1 MPWTTIRL
9 WILMLGWPTLALG
22 SIYILY
28 KSFDFLR
35 RIRQASLGKF
45 VLVTNTGIIVSMWC
59 LGLVATFFLLQ
70 DAIGGVTVVLPIF
83 IIWAV
88 VMVTL
93 LFMANKWGNEA
104 VEINTKIQRTKDEL
118 EKSVRQRTKELQ
130 LALANNVALLE
141 SIGDGLIAADTK
153 LKIMMVNPAAQK
165 MLGWKID
172 DLRGQIMTAET
183 PRIEDERGEEVDVK
197 SLPANMALLT
207 GKKVKMDAASKD
219 TYYYVRKDGTRFPVA
234 ITATP
239 ITIKD
244 QTKGIIMLFRD
255 ISTEKELDKA
265 KSEFISLASHQLRTP
280 PTAIKWNAELLLED
294 KSGKMSKAQT
304 EMVEEVKEISEKMI
318 ETVSS
323 LLNVSRIELGTFI
336 VDPKPVDYREVAAE
350 ALKELKPQIN
360 IKKLQV
366 LEKFDKDIPM
376 IPADPGLA
384 KIVIENLLT
393 NAVKYT
399 PEEGQVKIEIKN
411 QPKTKSILISV
422 KDTGCG
428 IPKKDQE
435 KIFKKMFR
443 AENVKSKIDGTGFGL
458 YLLKSVVEMAGG
470 KVWFESQENK
480 GTTFFVELPYSGMKK
495 KEGTSRLGQ

>member
-1 MPWTTIRL
+1 
-9 WILMLGWPTLALG
+9 MLGWPTLAIG

-35 RIRQASLGKF
+35 RIRQTSLGKF
-45 VLVTNTGIIVSMWC
+45 VLVTNTGIIISMWC
-59 LGLVATFFLLQ
+59 LGLVATYYLLQ
-70 DAIGGVTVVLPIF
+70 DAIGGVTIVLPVF

-88 VMVTL
+88 IMTVVL
-93 LFMANKWGNEA
+93 YLANKWGNEA
-104 VEINTKIQRTKDEL
+104 VEINIKIQRTKDEL

-130 LALANNVALLE
+130 LALANNVALIE

-165 MLGWKID
+165 MLGWNFA
-172 DLRGQIMTAET
+172 DLKGQIMTAET
-183 PRIEDERGEEVDVK
+183 PRIEDEQGEEVDVK
-197 SLPANMALLT
+197 SLPANKALLT
-207 GKKVKMDAASKD
+207 GKRVKTDAASKD
-219 TYYYVRKDGTRFPVA
+219 TFYYVRKDGTRFPIA

-239 ITIKD
+239 ISIKG

-255 ISTEKELDKA
+255 ISAEKELDKA

-280 PTAIKWNAELLLED
+280 PTAIKWNTELLLD
-294 KSGKMSKAQT
+294 KANGKLSPTQK
-304 EMVEEVKEISEKMI
+304 EMVEEVKEVSEKMI

-350 ALKELKPQIN
+350 ALKELKPQISL
-360 IKKLQV
+360 KRLQV
-366 LEKFDKDIPM
+366 LEKFDKGIPT

-384 KIVIENLLT
+384 KIIVENLLT

-399 PEEGQVKIEIKN
+399 PDEGQVAIDIKN
-411 QPKTKSILISV
+411 QPKAKSILISV

-428 IPKKDQE
+428 IPKKDQAN
-435 KIFKKMFR
+435 IFKKMFR
-443 AENVKSKIDGTGFGL
+443 AENVKSKIEGTGFGL
-458 YLLKSVVEMAGG
+458 YLLKSIVEMAGG
-470 KVWFESQENK
+470 KVWFESIEGK